1 MKTNFLYNMSD
12 QMMSPVG
19 AIRQSV
25 LSISDHGEELT
36 GNDID
41 QLAEGIQQR
50 GEKVT
55 ALLNQLIAESEK
67 IMDKG

>member
-1 MKTNFLYNMSD
+1 
-12 QMMSPVG
+12 
-19 AIRQSV
+19 V